1 MKANAQQ
8 PLYQRIADRME
19 EMIEAGSL
27 RAGDRIPSVRHM
39 SMQHQVSVPTVMQ
52 AYALLENRRLIEA
65 RPKSGFYVRARLAN
79 ALREPVAVK
88 RKPAVSAMST
98 FTSMLS
104 IGRDM
109 LEPSPVPFGGAVPGD
124 ALLPLEKLGQLSGAM
139 ARRYTHAATNYDP
152 PPGCLPL
159 RQELS
164 RRSLDWG
171 CGLDADDFMI
181 TLGASEAIQLALL
194 ATTQP
199 GDTVLVEAP
208 TYYGTLNLLAQLGR
222 KVLAIPS
229 SASEGMDLAA
239 VNQALEGHRVAA
251 ILVIPNFSNPLG
263 SLMPEANR
271 KRLLELAS
279 LHRIPIIEDDIYG
292 DIPHDGQ
299 RPRALKALDDSDQV
313 ILCGSFSKTL
323 APGFRIGYL
332 AAGKYQQ
339 RVMELKTVFNLAGP
353 ALPALTVAEFLRN
366 GGYDRHLRKLRH
378 TYRQQ
383 VCRMRETVAE
393 VFPEGTKVSNPGGGF
408 VIWLELD
415 EGVDVL
421 AAFHEAKAA
430 GISFAPGPLFSP
442 DGQFGNCLRLSCGF
456 PWNERMEGGLRTL
469 AKIIGKAGSI

>member
-1 MKANAQQ
+1 MKADPQQ
-8 PLYQRIADRME
+8 PLYLQIADRME
-19 EMIEAGSL
+19 EMIETGSL

-79 ALREPVAVK
+79 ALREPVAASVK
-88 RKPAVSAMST
+88 PSVSAMNG

-109 LEPSPVPFGGAVPGD
+109 LEPSLIPFGGAVPGD
-124 ALLPLEKLGQLSGAM
+124 ELLPLEKLGRLSGM
-139 ARRYTHAATNYDP
+139 VARRFTHAAINYDP

-181 TLGASEAIQLALL
+181 TLGASEAIHLALL
-194 ATTQP
+194 ATTKP

-229 SASEGMDLAA
+229 SASEGLDISA
-239 VNQALEGHRVAA
+239 VRTAVRGHKVAA

-271 KRLLELAS
+271 RQLLELAM
-279 LHRIPIIEDDIYG
+279 LHQIPIIEDDIYG

-299 RPRALKALDDSDQV
+299 RPRAMKALDDSDQV

-332 AAGKYQQ
+332 AAGRYQQ
-339 RVMELKTVFNLAGP
+339 RVMELKNVFNLSGP

-383 VCRMRETVAE
+383 VCKMRETVAE

-408 VIWLELD
+408 VIWVELD
-415 EGVDVL
+415 ERVDVL
-421 AAFHEAKAA
+421 PVFHQAKAA
-430 GISFAPGPLFSP
+430 GVSFAPGPMFSP
-442 DGQFGNCLRLSCGF
+442 DGQFRNCLRLSCGF
-456 PWNERMEGGLRTL
+456 PWNAQMETGLRTL
-469 AKIIGKAGSI
+469 AKLIGKAR